1 MCQEKRKVLV
11 VTDTLKREQ
20 RSLTLVKVKC
30 LGKKD
35 SPKVDLKD
43 RTNSVYAK
51 AQHNSRT
58 IDRCTKSDI

>member
-11 VTDTLKREQ
+11 TDTLERKQ

-30 LGKKD
+30 LGKKE

-43 RTNSVYAK
+43 RKNSVYAK
-51 AQHNSRT
+51 AQHNART

>member
-11 VTDTLKREQ
+11 TDTLERKQ

-30 LGKKD
+30 LGKKE

-43 RTNSVYAK
+43 RKNSVYAK
-51 AQHNSRT
+51 AQHNART
-58 IDRCTKSDI
+58 IDKCTKSDI

>member
-11 VTDTLKREQ
+11 VTDTLEREQ

-30 LGKKD
+30 LGKKE

-43 RTNSVYAK
+43 RKNSVYAK
-51 AQHNSRT
+51 AQHNART

>member
-11 VTDTLKREQ
+11 TDTPERKQ

-30 LGKKD
+30 LGKKE

-43 RTNSVYAK
+43 RKNSVYAK
-51 AQHNSRT
+51 AQHNART

>member
-11 VTDTLKREQ
+11 TDTLERKQ

-43 RTNSVYAK
+43 RKNSVYAK
-51 AQHNSRT
+51 AQHNART
-58 IDRCTKSDI
+58 IDRLSIIHI